1 MTCSLKLYFIHFLI
15 LSFSFTQ
22 QTLKNVYNKNKNN
35 IVEIITN
42 NSYGTGFFYQNNGIV
57 LTASHIVN
65 GSKTVKI
72 KKENKII
79 SVSEIY
85 TLPGELDIAV
95 LLLNQLDKFEN
106 IKYTISVPNI
116 LDPIVMVSNPL
127 GFPKTVTTGYIT
139 NILSDDKY
147 IFYLANAATSLGSSG
162 GPVFSSN
169 GDLIGIHTAFYDS
182 KHQHIVPFVLIH
194 ENFNNIIPI
203 KRKYGKYRIKMR
215 DDISY
220 GKRLYKKIISYTRF
234 KRRRLK

>member
-15 LSFSFTQ
+15 LSFSFSQ

-85 TLPGELDIAV
+85 TLPGDLDIAV

-127 GFPKTVTTGYIT
+127 G
-139 NILSDDKY
+139 
-147 IFYLANAATSLGSSG
+147 
-162 GPVFSSN
+162 
-169 GDLIGIHTAFYDS
+169 
-182 KHQHIVPFVLIH
+182 
-194 ENFNNIIPI
+194 
-203 KRKYGKYRIKMR
+203 
-215 DDISY
+215 
-220 GKRLYKKIISYTRF
+220 
-234 KRRRLK
+234 